1 MSEETQV
8 KIGKRATLK
17 WLPAKEL
24 KISHEAQR
32 DFNQARADKIAAN
45 FNEDEFGTLE
55 VNYRDGYYYI
65 IDGQHRRDGAIQVFG
80 DDVLVP
86 CWTHEGLTVEQEAE
100 KFLLLNDML
109 PVHAMDK
116 FHVGVTA
123 GRKTEV
129 EVSRI
134 AREHGLTIGHNAS
147 AGGTVAA
154 IAKLIKIYERDG
166 EDVLQDTFKT
176 ILTAFGDA
184 GLSANMLSGI
194 ALLHARY
201 PESLDKARLR
211 TRLSSVRGGS
221 NGILGLARQL
231 QLSTRKPISEC
242 VAAVCVQQYNRGLR
256 GRAALPAWWRE

>member
-55 VNYRDGYYYI
+55 VNYRDGYYYV

-129 EVSRI
+129 EVDRI
-134 AREHGLTIGHNAS
+134 VREHGLTVGHNVS

-154 IAKLIKIYERDG
+154 VAKLTRIYDRDG
-166 EDVLQDTFKT
+166 EEVLRDTLRT
-176 ILTAFGDA
+176 ILEAFGDV
-184 GLSANMLSGI
+184 GLSANMLAGV

-201 PESLDKARLR
+201 RDIDKVRLIEK
-211 TRLSSVRGGS
+211 LKNVRGGS
-221 NGILGLARQL
+221 NGILGLARQT
-231 QLSTRKPISEC
+231 QLATRKPISEC
-242 VAAVCVQQYNRGLR
+242 VAAVCIQQFNKGLR
-256 GRAALPAWWRE
+256 GRSALPAWWKE